1 MEQPGAREL
10 TMGVTNEE
18 GTRLGPPLASANPE
32 LSAENND
39 QAVVPATLPDFSAS
53 AAWAAASSAIGT
65 R

>member
-1 MEQPGAREL
+1 MEQPGARAL
-10 TMGVTNEE
+10 TKGETNEE
-18 GTRLGPPLASANPE
+18 GTRRGPPLASANPE
-32 LSAENND
+32 LSAQSTD